1 MREPFICTK
10 LVNSI
15 SVSRASNLK
24 YYPLNIRG
32 ILNSFRFVST
42 NSIIQEEIS
51 PTQWLTGVGDLFFAD
66 RPSWTLRQRCW
77 RTLQH
82 CRRSRRTAPTPHIPA
97 QARPIPRN
105 RRSSSPPRTRRQRT
119 TRSRLDRHPGTRYR
133 PGSPTSGYDR
143 LISWSASAS

>member
-1 MREPFICTK
+1 MNTRRILARF
-10 LVNSI
+10 NST
-15 SVSRASNLK
+15 
-24 YYPLNIRG
+24 
-32 ILNSFRFVST
+32 RFVST
-42 NSIIQEEIS
+42 LAQSFKKR
-51 PTQWLTGVGDLFFAD
+51 DLPDAMINRGWRSVFAD

-119 TRSRLDRHPGTRYR
+119 TRSRLDRHPGIRYR

-143 LISWSASAS
+143 LIS